1 MIVWYFEFLQL
12 HRRWEGSMYLHSE
25 GPICVCAT
33 YHHAMMGTGIFG
45 GVALHD
51 DGVAGL
57 EGINGSEDCG

>member
-1 MIVWYFEFLQL
+1 
-12 HRRWEGSMYLHSE
+12 MYLHSE